1 MSGPRR
7 TALVV
12 GLAVG
17 ALAVLAGALAGAR
30 AAAPA
35 PGAWEP
41 DRRLTV
47 DPGHSLTTYNFARS
61 VAAEPD
67 GRVHAV
73 WYDDRGGSFQVYSK
87 RSLDHGANWESDRL
101 LSPGFEVAEH
111 PAIASSGQTVL
122 VAWYGR
128 LPGGT
133 GVDVY
138 LRRSRDG
145 GRSWEPVT
153 ALTASHGAANCA
165 VALSGLTAQIV
176 WGDSRSGFTEVLTR
190 GSSDG
195 GASWGGE
202 RQLSAGSRTA
212 SWVPTVEVAGEAI
225 HVAWVDTQDGNEEE
239 YYRRSTDAGRTWEP
253 ALHLTHNAA
262 SSWAPSLAVAGSRVH
277 LVWFDQRD
285 NPIQPGQAEAE
296 LDGILR
302 QLGLPFL
309 PEPAGVLVPEPQ
321 EEARRRCGEKAQ
333 QIEAAAPAWAA
344 AGGDVMQLRAIL
356 DQVDAL
362 GEQGA
367 TYLVKE
373 RKLDEA
379 LRLLGQVYQLHPFPD
394 VPLIAS
400 IDALQIRVAD
410 KLQQII
416 AAAPAWVAGGGDPAV
431 LEAALH
437 TFEQHLAQSIHDW
450 EIYTRRSDDGG
461 QTWGPIVRL
470 THAPGLSHRPSI
482 VADMADGD
490 HVTVLWFDDR
500 DGNQEIY
507 AKESADGG
515 QTWGADQRLTR
526 APGDS
531 RHVSVAT
538 AGGELYAVWYD
549 ERDGNP
555 EIYFKHRPR

>member
-1 MSGPRR
+1 VSGPRR
-7 TALVV
+7 AALVV
-12 GLAVG
+12 A

-30 AAAPA
+30 VAAPA

-73 WYDDRGGSFQVYSK
+73 WYDDRGGSFQIYTK
-87 RSLDHGANWESDRL
+87 RSLDHGATWESDHL
-101 LSPGFEVAEH
+101 LSPGFEEAEH
-111 PAIASSGQTVL
+111 PAIASSGQTIL
-122 VAWYGR
+122 VVWHGR
-128 LPGGT
+128 LPGAT

-138 LRRSRDG
+138 LRRSHDG

-165 VALSGLTAQIV
+165 VALSGQTAQIV
-176 WGDSRSGFTEVLTR
+176 WGDGRSGFTEVLTR

-202 RQLSAGSRTA
+202 RQLSAGRRAA
-212 SWVPTVEVAGEAI
+212 SWVPTVEVAGEAV

-239 YYRRSTDAGRTWEP
+239 YYRLSTDAGRTWEP
-253 ALHLTHNAA
+253 AIRLTRNVAC
-262 SSWAPSLAVAGSRVH
+262 SWAPSLAVAGSRVH

-285 NPIQPGQAEAE
+285 SPVQPREAEAE

-302 QLGLPFL
+302 HLGLPVL
-309 PEPAGVLVPEPQ
+309 PEPSGFSPTEVLQ
-321 EEARRRCGEKAQ
+321 A
-333 QIEAAAPAWAA
+333 
-344 AGGDVMQLRAIL
+344 
-356 DQVDAL
+356 
-362 GEQGA
+362 
-367 TYLVKE
+367 
-373 RKLDEA
+373 
-379 LRLLGQVYQLHPFPD
+379 
-394 VPLIAS
+394 
-400 IDALQIRVAD
+400 RVAA
-410 KLQQII
+410 KLQQVI
-416 AAAPAWVAGGGDPAV
+416 AAAPAWVAGGGDPAA

-437 TFEQHLAQSIHDW
+437 AFEQHFEQSIHEW
-450 EIYTRRSDDGG
+450 EIYTRQSDDGG
-461 QTWGPIVRL
+461 KTWGPIVRL

-490 HVTVLWFDDR
+490 RVTVLWFDDR

-515 QTWGADQRLTR
+515 ETWSTDQRLTR

-531 RHVSVAT
+531 RHVSAAT